1 MSGDRA
7 GVRAFDRLDPF
18 DRVGGPGG
26 APAAL
31 AERAAEAV
39 QSCAHELLP
48 RSGEIA
54 AEITAQ
60 VLAKLPGLVPTGS
73 AEAIDAVREST
84 DQNIGAILSTLAFG
98 VPATATEPPLGARKL
113 MRHSV
118 TGGGDITDLL
128 RAYRYGHELIWQRW
142 SSYLARQLA
151 GSDLLSEALAQSSR
165 HIFTFIDRS
174 CEHLVDE
181 YRHEFGGLRPS
192 NEGRPAPADVIHDLL
207 GGEPVDEGAAS
218 SVLRFDVR
226 GHHVSLVLAPIDPT
240 GDVRIAL
247 QALSAVASA
256 GTLTLPVGDGTWW
269 VWLNWPS
276 RPGDELLAT
285 VAATPLRGVL
295 AGMGAP
301 GRGRTGFRRSHQQ
314 AKEAERAARLSRHPR
329 PGVVRHRDVELA
341 AVLCTDPDRARRLA
355 DDRLGALSSQ
365 DETGERLRETL
376 LVYLSQGCSKTRT
389 AQQMHVHHKTV
400 SYRLAQAEA
409 LLGRP
414 LTQDVLALGAA
425 LLIDRTLG
433 GCQPVDERAAP
444 PPPADRRGSTH
455 R

>member
-1 MSGDRA
+1 MSGDR
-7 GVRAFDRLDPF
+7 
-18 DRVGGPGG
+18 VGEPGG

-39 QSCAHELLP
+39 QQCAHELLP

-60 VLAKLPGLVPTGS
+60 VLAKLPRLVPTGS
-73 AEAIDAVREST
+73 AEAVDAVREST

-113 MRHSV
+113 MRQSV

-142 SSYLARQLA
+142 SGHLGRRLT
-151 GSDLLSEALAQSSR
+151 GSDLLSEALALSSR
-165 HIFTFIDRS
+165 HMFTFIDRS
-174 CEHLVDE
+174 CEYLVDE
-181 YRHEFGGLRPS
+181 YRQAFGGLRPPDA
-192 NEGRPAPADVIHDLL
+192 GQPAPDDVIRELL
-207 GGEPVDEGAAS
+207 GEAPVDESAAS

-240 GDVRIAL
+240 GDVRTAL
-247 QALSAVASA
+247 EALRGTASA
-256 GTLTLPVGDGTWW
+256 ATLTLPVGDGTWW
-269 VWLNWPS
+269 VWLSWPS
-276 RPGDELLAT
+276 RPADELLAGI
-285 VAATPLRGVL
+285 AATPLRGVL

-301 GRGRTGFRRSHQQ
+301 GRGRTGFRRSHHQ
-314 AKEAERAARLSRHPR
+314 AREADRAARLSRHPR

-365 DETGERLRETL
+365 HETGERLRETL

-389 AQQMHVHHKTV
+389 AQLMHVHHKTV
-400 SYRLAQAEA
+400 SYRLAQAET

-433 GCQPVDERAAP
+433 GCRPVEELTGEPSRP
-444 PPPADRRGSTH
+444 R
-455 R
+455 

>member
-1 MSGDRA
+1 MSGNS
-7 GVRAFDRLDPF
+7 
-18 DRVGGPGG
+18 VGSPAG
-26 APAAL
+26 APVAL
-31 AERAAEAV
+31 AERAAEAM
-39 QSCAHELLP
+39 QQCAHELLP
-48 RSGEIA
+48 RSNEIA
-54 AEITAQ
+54 AEITAR
-60 VLAKLPGLVPTGS
+60 VLAKLPRLVPAGS
-73 AEAIDAVREST
+73 AEAVDAVREST

-128 RAYRYGHELIWQRW
+128 SAYRYGHELVWQHW
-142 SSYLARQLA
+142 SSYLGRRLA
-151 GSDLLSEALAQSSR
+151 ESDLLSEVLALSSR

-181 YRHEFGGLRPS
+181 YRREFGGLRPPDG
-192 NEGRPAPADVIHDLL
+192 GRPAPAEVIRDLL
-207 GGEPVDEGAAS
+207 GEAPVDESAAS
-218 SVLRFDVR
+218 SLLRFDVH

-240 GDVRIAL
+240 GDVRAAL
-247 QALSAVASA
+247 EALRAAAASTA
-256 GTLTLPVGDGTWW
+256 TLTLPVGDGTWW
-269 VWLNWPS
+269 AWLSWPS
-276 RPGDELLAT
+276 RPADDLL
-285 VAATPLRGVL
+285 VAIASTPLRGVL

-301 GRGRTGFRRSHQQ
+301 GRGRTGFRRSHHQ
-314 AKEAERAARLSRHPR
+314 AREADRAARLSRHPR

-389 AQQMHVHHKTV
+389 AQLMHVHHKTV

-433 GCQPVDERAAP
+433 GCQPVDERT
-444 PPPADRRGSTH
+444 DRASRTE
-455 R
+455 RT